1 MSVLWIVLA
10 LVAAQ
15 RLAELAYARRN
26 TRRLLAEGAA
36 ESGAAHYPL
45 LVGLHALW
53 LLSLA
58 IFVPAD
64 RQPDWGL
71 LALFAVLQLLRL
83 WVLAS
88 LGRFWTTRVITL
100 PGAPLVRRG
109 PYRWFRHPNYLVVTG
124 EILVLPLAFGAWP
137 IAVVFSLANA
147 AILALRV
154 RVEERALAPRRP
166 ARSEGHTSEL
176 QSLMRISY
184 AVFCLKKKKSN
195 QPTKGK

>member
-1 MSVLWIVLA
+1 VSILWIVLA

-26 TRRLLAEGAA
+26 TRRLLAAGGK
-36 ESGAAHYPL
+36 ESGAGHYPL

-53 LLSLA
+53 LVALA
-58 IFVPAD
+58 VFVPAD
-64 RQPDWGL
+64 QAPNWGL
-71 LALFAVLQLLRL
+71 LGVFAVLQGLRL

-109 PYRWFRHPNYLVVTG
+109 PYRWFRHPNYWVVAA

-137 IAVVFSLANA
+137 IAIVFSLANA
-147 AILALRV
+147 AILLLRV
-154 RVEERALAPRRP
+154 RVEERALSPRRP
-166 ARSEGHTSEL
+166 AR
-176 QSLMRISY
+176 
-184 AVFCLKKKKSN
+184 
-195 QPTKGK
+195 

>member
-147 AILALRV
+147 A
-154 RVEERALAPRRP
+154 
-166 ARSEGHTSEL
+166 RSEEHTSEL

-184 AVFCLKKKKSN
+184 AVFCLKKK
-195 QPTKGK
+195 T

>member
-36 ESGAAHYPL
+36 ESGSAHYPL

-71 LALFAVLQLLRL
+71 LALFAVLQLLRR
-83 WVLAS
+83 WVLAR

-100 PGAPLVRRG
+100 PGAQIRRAQVR
-109 PYRWFRHPNYLVVTG
+109 NT
-124 EILVLPLAFGAWP
+124 
-137 IAVVFSLANA
+137 
-147 AILALRV
+147 
-154 RVEERALAPRRP
+154 
-166 ARSEGHTSEL
+166 
-176 QSLMRISY
+176 
-184 AVFCLKKKKSN
+184 
-195 QPTKGK
+195 